1 MLDFEL
7 IKNILIIA
15 MASSIITTA
24 FVQKIKEAIEFK
36 KSSRLV
42 IVSFTVSMVVGTL
55 FSLTYGNVNFV
66 NSLWVGLF
74 SFIGADAIYKV
85 FEDKIFKSFGA
96 ITESNKV
103 VVKEENIIK

>member
-36 KSSRLV
+36 
-42 IVSFTVSMVVGTL
+42 
-55 FSLTYGNVNFV
+55 
-66 NSLWVGLF
+66 
-74 SFIGADAIYKV
+74 
-85 FEDKIFKSFGA
+85 
-96 ITESNKV
+96 
-103 VVKEENIIK
+103 